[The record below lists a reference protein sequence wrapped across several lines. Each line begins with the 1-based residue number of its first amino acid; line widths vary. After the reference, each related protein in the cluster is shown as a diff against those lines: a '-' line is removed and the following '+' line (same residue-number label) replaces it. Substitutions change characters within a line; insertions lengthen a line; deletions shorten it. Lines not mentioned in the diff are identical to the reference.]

1 MLFSSIEISHK
12 IIYKILKDVLMQ
24 GLTSYAL
31 IITLHCDLTDI
42 PVGHSEMKTQLKQSG
57 KNIFVHTC
65 ISFQSVVSVNL
76 VKIS

>member
-24 GLTSYAL
+24 SLTSYSL
-31 IITLHCDLTDI
+31 IITLHCGLTDI

-57 KNIFVHTC
+57 KNIFVYTC